1 MASSNQEFTITRSQ
15 ASQLV
20 AKHSN
25 GGHVLSV
32 FQARCDTTTIFDN
45 VSLSKIM
52 SLMEKMFKCIEKL
65 KTCPNIYFSD
75 ESALVAASHLSRINI
90 YRLHQAVDNY
100 FYKCAE
106 QEGEPVTKEDLNDN
120 CLESNTCTVCQ
131 VKKKTVYYF
140 STYYGLDLPVCG
152 GCLDEGEAKD
162 DKDEDYVVEEED
174 DASEDEEEE
183 EEEDEDDDEDDDE
196 EDEDDEDDDDEDYEE
211 ESDEEDNEEDSESD
225 DEDSESDEEEDGV
238 EGVEPLEDSES
249 DDEDS
254 ESDDEEDGVEG
265 IPPDCNCEE
274 CTSPN
279 EYERGW
285 KAGWKSALKHVKA
298 YAQTELHAPA
308 FPPNCANCHLACSYL
323 KRCGGTCNS
332 NIQYCSYDCQREH
345 WYYKHNKV
353 CSI

>member
-45 VSLSKIM
+45 VNLSKIM
-52 SLMEKMFKCIEKL
+52 SLMEKIFKCIEKL
-65 KTCPNIYFSD
+65 KSCPNIYYSD

-120 CLESNTCTVCQ
+120 CLETNTCTVCQ

-152 GCLDEGEAKD
+152 GCLDEGESKEDKD
-162 DKDEDYVVEEED
+162 EDYVVEEEDEEDASEEEEEDDEEEDGEEDGVEGVEPLEEDDEDDEEEEEDDEDDEDEDYVVEEED
-174 DASEDEEEE
+174 DASEDEE
-183 EEEDEDDDEDDDE
+183 DDDEDS
-196 EDEDDEDDDDEDYEE
+196 
-211 ESDEEDNEEDSESD
+211 ESEEEDSESD
-225 DEDSESDEEEDGV
+225 ESDGE
-238 EGVEPLEDSES
+238 EPL
-249 DDEDS
+249 
-254 ESDDEEDGVEG
+254 EG